1 MISKTFQGAINIE
14 LEGTE
19 YIVEF
24 QAYAYVPGSFSDP
37 PEGGDW
43 EITDVHY
50 ANEDEFHKMFDH
62 VPDAIWQPLETK
74 YQHDLTRSIE
84 DRITEGDKYDF

>member
-1 MISKTFQGAINIE
+1 MIEKTFQGAINIE

-50 ANEDEFHKMFDH
+50 ANEDRFHQMFDH
-62 VPDAIWQPLETK
+62 VPDAIWQPLEVR
-74 YQHDLTRSIE
+74 YQYDLTRSIE

>member
-1 MISKTFQGAINIE
+1 MIPNKQYQII
-14 LEGTE
+14 
-19 YIVEF
+19 
-24 QAYAYVPGSFSDP
+24 YADP
-37 PEGGDW
+37 PWRQFKGGDW

-50 ANEDEFHKMFDH
+50 ANEDEFHQMFDH

>member
-1 MISKTFQGAINIE
+1 MINKTFQGAINIE

-50 ANEDEFHKMFDH
+50 ANEDRFHQMFDH
-62 VPDAIWQPLETK
+62 VPDAIWQPLEVK
-74 YQHDLTRSIE
+74 YQYDLTRSIE
-84 DRITEGDKYDF
+84 DRIGEAND